1 MTKVCS
7 RKTCKR
13 EAAGKYKWCVTC
25 RESSRKSRKK
35 RKEIASRLIPDEGH
49 RYCTN
54 CSKQWPIEHFQPTQ
68 NRRKKLTARCA
79 TCRLSLSKSHRG
91 QGSVEGQCKRV
102 YEEWKVGKIC
112 AMCGIAGGPLEAD
125 HIDRSTKVHICSDYL
140 WWSSHGGPEKL
151 REELL
156 KCRPLHPE
164 CHRLHTKTQFSGK
177 RNATRLQK
185 ENYVNEAKLRISCCA
200 LCKKKVTKKTVSC
213 FEFDHL
219 NPDDAY
225 EAGIGKMVA
234 SYSLKRFYEKVDREM
249 LERCRLLC
257 SSCHR
262 MHTNSQ
268 WVEKR
273 AVLERLVENYSKQTT

>member
-1 MTKVCS
+1 M
-7 RKTCKR
+7 
-13 EAAGKYKWCVTC
+13 
-25 RESSRKSRKK
+25 KK
-35 RKEIASRLIPDEGH
+35 RREMASKAIPEDGH
-49 RYCTN
+49 RYCKH
-54 CSKQWPIEHFQPTQ
+54 CSKQWPIEHFQSTQ

-79 TCRLSLSKSHRG
+79 TCRLAQSKCHRG
-91 QGSVEGQCKRV
+91 QGSVVGQCKLV

-112 AMCGIAGGPLEAD
+112 AICGIAGGPLEAD
-125 HIDRSTKVHICSDYL
+125 HIDRSTKIRRCSDFS
-140 WWSSHGGPEKL
+140 WWACHGGPEKL

-164 CHRLHTKTQFSGK
+164 CHRLHTKTQFSAITK
-177 RNATRLQK
+177 ASTLEKQR
-185 ENYVNEAKLRISCCA
+185 YVNEAKLKISCCA
-200 LCKKKVTKKTVSC
+200 LCKKKVTKETVSC

-225 EAGIGKMVA
+225 EAGIYRMVA

-262 MHTNSQ
+262 THTNSQ
-268 WVEKR
+268 WDEKR
-273 AVLERLVENYSKQTT
+273 AILQRLVENYSKQTT